1 MTFARRR
8 EKVRKVLERHISI
21 DLFFRRNSSLTDLTE
36 ARLDRC
42 VVVNNGVQISADGR
56 LRLPAEPSTAI
67 TAVKIKYEASTSGGG
82 GGEVLIDTAG
92 DLGGGRAAAVVAA
105 EEGEEEAGRD
115 TCGTCGGIFC
125 DCRPFADSR

>member
-8 EKVRKVLERHISI
+8 EKVRNVLERHISI
-21 DLFFRRNSSLTDLTE
+21 DLSFRRNSSLTDLTE

-67 TAVKIKYEASTSGGG
+67 TAVKIKYEASGGG
-82 GGEVLIDTAG
+82 TGEVLIDTTG
-92 DLGGGRAAAVVAA
+92 DLGGHAAVVE
-105 EEGEEEAGRD
+105 EEGKETGRE
-115 TCGTCGGIFC
+115 TCGGIFNE
-125 DCRPFADSR
+125 CRPFADSR

>member
-1 MTFARRR
+1 MI
-8 EKVRKVLERHISI
+8 ERQIFN
-21 DLFFRRNSSLTDLTE
+21 DFVFRRNSSLTDLTE

-82 GGEVLIDTAG
+82 GGEVLIDTTG
-92 DLGGGRAAAVVAA
+92 DLGGHAAVVA
-105 EEGEEEAGRD
+105 EDEGEEEAGRD
-115 TCGTCGGIFC
+115 TCGGIFNE
-125 DCRPFADSR
+125 CRPFADSR